1 VGPGGVT
8 VVLVHQGAEVASWPL
23 PLSGRPLDTVEG
35 LARLQLGAR
44 RVGCAVRLFGA
55 PAGLRALLD
64 VLGLA
69 DVLGLTELQGS
80 AEVSG
85 LAAEAQNSAEVLGGE
100 LLDGGALQGEVGGQA
115 EVLEQFGEHEAVQ
128 PGDPV
133 S

>member
-1 VGPGGVT
+1 VGSVGVT

-44 RVGCAVRLFGA
+44 RVGCSVRLVGA

-64 VLGLA
+64 LAGLA
-69 DVLGLTELQGS
+69 DVLGLAQLQGP
-80 AEVSG
+80 
-85 LAAEAQNSAEVLGGE
+85 AEA
-100 LLDGGALQGEVGGQA
+100 LDGEALDGAVLRGEVGRQA
-115 EVLEQFGEHEAVQ
+115 EVLEQFDVVHEAVQ

-133 S
+133 A